1 MVMFNLGL
9 NVLVVDDF
17 PTMRRIVKNLLKQL
31 GFEHIDEAEDGAQAL
46 IRLRGGNFGLV
57 ISDWNMP
64 NMEGIELLRNV
75 RKEPEPLRDIP
86 FLMVTA
92 EAEKEKV
99 IEAIKA
105 GVDNYVV
112 KPFTAEILKEKLEKI
127 AEKKKSLKAGD

>member
-1 MVMFNLGL
+1 VKLVFDFKIK
-9 NVLVVDDF
+9 VLVVDDF

-31 GFEHIDEAEDGAQAL
+31 GFENIDEAEDGNMAL
-46 IRLRGGNFGLV
+46 NKLRGGSFGLV
-57 ISDWNMP
+57 VSDWNMP
-64 NMEGIELLRNV
+64 NMEGIELLRNL
-75 RKEPEPLRDIP
+75 RSDDALKEIP

-105 GVDNYVV
+105 GVDNYIV

-127 AEKKKSLKAGD
+127 ADKRPSLKAGG

>member
-1 MVMFNLGL
+1 MFNLGIK
-9 NVLVVDDF
+9 VLVVDDF

-31 GFEHIDEAEDGAQAL
+31 GFENIDEAEDGSQAL
-46 IRLRGGNFGLV
+46 KKLQTGEYGLV

-75 RKEPEPLRDIP
+75 RQSPEPLKNIP

-105 GVDNYVV
+105 GVDNYIV
-112 KPFTAEILKEKLEKI
+112 KPFTAELLTEKLSKI
-127 AEKKKSLKAGD
+127 AEKKPTLRA

>member
-1 MVMFNLGL
+1 MFNLGL
-9 NVLVVDDF
+9 KVLIVDDF
-17 PTMRRIVKNLLKQL
+17 PTMRRIVRNLLKQL

-127 AEKKKSLKAGD
+127 AEKKKSLKAGG

>member
-1 MVMFNLGL
+1 MFNLTIK
-9 NVLVVDDF
+9 VLVVDDF

-31 GFEHIDEAEDGAQAL
+31 GFENIDEAEDGTQAL
-46 IRLRGGNFGLV
+46 QRLKGGNYGLV

-75 RKEPEPLRDIP
+75 RKEADPLKSIP

-105 GVDNYVV
+105 GVDNYIV

-127 AEKKKSLKAGD
+127 ADKKKSLKAGG